1 MDRHLMAYLLLAL
14 LILGLAAATARAR
27 YYSRSA
33 VQKRRRAA
41 DQARWAAE
49 ERARGE
55 PERATDPGPH
65 LS

>member
-14 LILGLAAATARAR
+14 LILGLTVAFARAR
-27 YYSRSA
+27 YYSRGA

-55 PERATDPGPH
+55 PERVTDLGPR

>member
-41 DQARWAAE
+41 DHARWAAE
-49 ERARGE
+49 ESARGA
-55 PERATDPGPH
+55 PQPATDPGPRR
-65 LS
+65 S